1 MKTALGS
8 YAIYRQPKVRA
19 PELPQFEWKWVVRFF
34 VGTGK
39 PLTRSKHPFPICE
52 KCLAEPGNPV
62 ETRPNCGCQRK
73 VRDWAGLFLKTHTA
87 MLQRGEVDRLQD
99 LLTPPKFTPPGEVLA
114 VYLER
119 GPKDRR
125 QRVNFL
131 RTIYEQATGKELAAL
146 EWDELNR
153 GLIYDWV
160 EIRQEAGRRGW
171 LGLGAGKN
179 MPATGWRELR
189 ELQRAR
195 KLRMDTKTSA
205 EWNTTIFGH
214 VVSAKSIFNGLSR
227 ENILRGLNVPP
238 LTEFLNVKL
247 ARLLPR
253 PKGHREIDEE
263 LMQRITA
270 ELPSLQQEQPRVYAF
285 VMLCAWV
292 SGRPGKVA
300 TLPGSALEVL
310 ADGTGLVTQPEA
322 KGGNESRILV
332 DSECVKAV
340 LAVRTAENLFGA
352 KHATEALH
360 IHTAANDWLTALG
373 MTGTK
378 KMSMFR
384 HHKLNLLRNTLGDE
398 MAAAAAGHTTTA
410 MVRSTYT
417 RNEKVVPLVNPFA
430 ASAGSVEPMSAWQK
444 VQAQREAKRAALVEA
459 RVALQAAQREARE
472 QERQRIREA
481 KEAAEI
487 QATLEQQALEMARVE
502 QAMAEERR
510 RVALNEKLAK
520 IAVLKRR
527 LAEISRQVVPGKYTV
542 ITGGKLAARADLS
555 VIERQEMGKRK
566 RG

>member
-1 MKTALGS
+1 MKTSLGTYS
-8 YAIYRQPKVRA
+8 IYRQPKVREA
-19 PELPQFEWKWVVRFF
+19 GLPQYEWKWVARFF

-39 PLTRSKHPFPICE
+39 PLTRSKHPYPICD
-52 KCLAEPGNPV
+52 KCLAEVGNPV
-62 ETRPNCGCQRK
+62 ETRPNCGCQVAVRK
-73 VRDWAGLFLKTHTA
+73 WAGSFLETHTA
-87 MLQRGEVDRLQD
+87 LLQRGEMDRLHE
-99 LLTPPKFTPPGEVLA
+99 LRTPKKWATVAEVLE
-114 VYLER
+114 VYLEK

-131 RTIYEQATGKELAAL
+131 RTIYEQTTGKEMAQMAW
-146 EWDELNR
+146 EELNR
-153 GLIYDWV
+153 DLVHNWV
-160 EIRQEAGRRGW
+160 ELRQEAGRRGW

-195 KLRMDTKTSA
+195 KLRIDTKTTA

-227 ENILRGLNVPP
+227 EHVLRGLNVPP
-238 LTEFLNVKL
+238 LEEFLNVKL
-247 ARLLPR
+247 AKLLPR
-253 PKGHREIDEE
+253 PKGHREIDEA
-263 LMQRITA
+263 LMQRIMA
-270 ELPSLQQEQPRVYAF
+270 ELPRLQQAQPQVWAF

-300 TLPGSALEVL
+300 ALPGDALEVL

-332 DSECVKAV
+332 DAECVKAV
-340 LAVRTAENLFGA
+340 LAVRTPENLFGA
-352 KHATEALH
+352 RHATEALH

-398 MAAAAAGHTTTA
+398 MAAAAAGHTSTA

-430 ASAGSVEPMSAWQK
+430 ANGSAEPLSAWDQ
-444 VQAQREAKRAALVEA
+444 VQAQREAKRAALVLA
-459 RVALQAAQREARE
+459 RQAVQAAKREALRQEAE
-472 QERQRIREA
+472 QDLDRQTVNEQLEA
-481 KEAAEI
+481 
-487 QATLEQQALEMARVE
+487 L
-502 QAMAEERR
+502 
-510 RVALNEKLAK
+510 
-520 IAVLKRR
+520 AVLKRR
-527 LAEISRQVVPGKYTV
+527 LAEISRRVVPGKYTV
-542 ITGGKLAARADLS
+542 IHGGRLADRAQPGRL
-555 VIERQEMGKRK
+555 ERQEQGR
-566 RG
+566 RRA